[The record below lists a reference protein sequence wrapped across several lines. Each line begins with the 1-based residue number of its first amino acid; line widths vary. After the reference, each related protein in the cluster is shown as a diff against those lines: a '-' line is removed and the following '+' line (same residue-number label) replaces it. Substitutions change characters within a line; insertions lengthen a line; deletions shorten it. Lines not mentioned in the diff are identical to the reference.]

1 MNIKEL
7 MLRRNEINYALIEAD
22 SSEYI
27 DLQEELAEIE
37 YTLEELSGEPIEV
50 LEAKF
55 NEGEL

>member
-7 MLRRNEINYALIEAD
+7 MQRRNEINYALIEAD
-22 SSEYI
+22 SSEYV

-37 YTLEELSGEPIEV
+37 YTLEELSGETIED
-50 LEAKF
+50 LEVKF